1 MLHVTILGITIYI
14 IPLLFTIIWYV
25 LVMNSLNWSDA
36 VPGMASGLS
45 GIAFII
51 IAMLTIKLYITD
63 NSLASQENSQFVLL
77 NLAVLIPAISIY
89 WWMDHSRK
97 YFYGGDTASMFLAFM
112 IATLAIISGGK
123 VATVAS
129 VLGVYII
136 DAFYVILVRLYNKK
150 NPLK

>member
-1 MLHVTILGITIYI
+1 
-14 IPLLFTIIWYV
+14 
-25 LVMNSLNWSDA
+25 MNSLNWSDA

-45 GIAFII
+45 GIAFIVM
-51 IAMLTIKLYITD
+51 AMLTIKLYLTD
-63 NSLASQENSQFVLL
+63 STLASQENSQFVLL
-77 NLAVLIPAISIY
+77 NLSVLIPAIAIY

-97 YFYGGDTASMFLAFM
+97 HFYGGDTASMFLAFM